1 MAFQIKQGD
10 RRPLFVVVLKDN
22 FGEPSEAPVNLTT
35 IVSGTAVFNMRGPAP
50 GTAVVINRG
59 SAAITS
65 AAAGEVT
72 YNWGTAVL
80 EVGTYQAE
88 IEITWADGKAE
99 TFPNDSYWEVVVTE
113 DIA

>member
-1 MAFQIKQGD
+1 MAFTIKQGD

-22 FGEPSEAPVNLTT
+22 IGEAGEAAVNLTT
-35 IVSGTAVFNMRGPAP
+35 ATSAFFNMRAENAGAIK
-50 GTAVVINRG
+50 INRG

-72 YNWGTAVL
+72 YSWGTADVNTAGNF
-80 EVGTYQAE
+80 EAE
-88 IEITWADGKAE
+88 MAIVWNDGKEE
-99 TFPNDSYWEVVVTE
+99 TFPNDSYWEVTITD